1 MFCDFY
7 EIKDNNIIR
16 FLLLRIEYFFFSFFF
31 CGNSDKIVYVMVV
44 LIWFLRKLVE
54 LYVKFK

>member
-31 CGNSDKIVYVMVV
+31 FVGIVM
-44 LIWFLRKLVE
+44 IKWFK
-54 LYVKFK
+54 